1 MQHCPP
7 PEPNT
12 RTPSFT
18 PPPKSCD
25 CALHIYGPLGVYP
38 LSPKRVY
45 DPHDLRVADVVKMHA
60 VLGIERGVL
69 VTPTVYGTDNR
80 NLVDG
85 LAEGGG
91 RFRGV
96 AVVDEQVTDK
106 ALMDMHAAGVRAIR
120 CNMVRFLGRPHT
132 PELMARLA
140 LRVAPLGWHIRIHIE
155 PEELVEIAPM
165 LRRLE
170 VGIVFDHRANLDLS
184 TDIGRR
190 AHDCVVGLLGEG
202 NFWIMLSNGDRMSKE
217 GPPYADVVPLGR
229 NLAAAAPDRVVWGTD
244 WPHATYKKPR
254 MVNDGDLLDLLA
266 EYAPDPA
273 ARKKILVDNPQTL
286 YGFDD

>member
-1 MQHCPP
+1 MLHCPP

-12 RTPSFT
+12 RKPSFA
-18 PPPKSCD
+18 PPPNSCD
-25 CALHIYGPLGVYP
+25 CALHIYGPLGIYP

-45 DPHDLRVADVVKMHA
+45 DPHDLRVADVLKMHA
-60 VLGIERGVL
+60 ALGIERGVL
-69 VTPTVYGTDNR
+69 VSPTVYGMDNR

-85 LAEGGG
+85 LVEGGG

-96 AVVDEQVTDK
+96 AVIDDQVAEK
-106 ALMDMHAAGVRAIR
+106 SLLAMHAAGVRAIR

-140 LRVAPLGWHIRIHIE
+140 PRVAELGWHIRVHIE
-155 PEELVEIAPM
+155 PEELIEIADL
-165 LRRLE
+165 LRGLG
-170 VGIVFDHRANLDLS
+170 VGIVFDHRANLDLA

-190 AHDCVVGLLGEG
+190 AHDRVLGLLGEG
-202 NFWIMLSNGDRMSKE
+202 SFWLMLSNGDRTSKE
-217 GPPYADVVPLGR
+217 GPPYRDVVALGR
-229 NLAAAAPDRVVWGTD
+229 SLVEAAPNRLIWGTD

-266 EYAPDPA
+266 EYAPDLA
-273 ARKKILVDNPQTL
+273 VRKKILVDNPQTL
-286 YGFDD
+286 YGFDG

>member
-1 MQHCPP
+1 MEHCPP

-12 RTPSFT
+12 KKPAFA

-38 LSPKRVY
+38 LTPKRVY

-60 VLGIERGVL
+60 ALGIERGVL
-69 VTPTVYGTDNR
+69 VTPTVYATDNR
-80 NLVDG
+80 NMVDG
-85 LAEGGG
+85 LREGRG

-96 AVVDEQVTDK
+96 AVIDEGIADR
-106 ALMDMHAAGVRAIR
+106 ALEDMHAAGVRAIR
-120 CNMVRFLGRPHT
+120 CNFVRFLGRPHT

-140 LRVAPLGWHIRIHIE
+140 PRVEELGWHVRVHIE
-155 PEELVEIAPM
+155 PEELIEIAGL
-165 LRRLE
+165 LRGLK
-170 VGIVFDHRANLDLS
+170 VGIVFDHRANLDLW

-190 AHDCVVGLLGEG
+190 AHDVALGLLGEG
-202 NFWIMLSNGDRMSKE
+202 NFWIMLSNGDRASKE
-217 GPPYADVVPLGR
+217 GPPYRDVVDLGR
-229 NLAAAAPDRVVWGTD
+229 SLVEAAPDRCIWGTD

-266 EYAPDPA
+266 AYAPDPA
-273 ARKKILVDNPQTL
+273 MRKKILVDNPNAL
-286 YGFDD
+286 YGFD